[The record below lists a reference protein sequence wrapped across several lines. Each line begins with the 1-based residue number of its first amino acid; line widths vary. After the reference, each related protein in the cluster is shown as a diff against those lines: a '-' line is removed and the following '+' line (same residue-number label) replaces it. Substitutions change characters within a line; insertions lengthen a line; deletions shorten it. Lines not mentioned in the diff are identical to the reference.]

1 MKPRLWQKVTISL
14 VALLIALAV
23 SELVA
28 RAILPAPPNGVR
40 QPQITYLYDP
50 EIRYVMAP
58 SQQGWIDDGFLRINS
73 FGFRGRELTI
83 PKPAGT
89 FRVAVIGDSVTLGWG
104 VADDETFSAQ
114 LEALLQHRFP
124 DQGIEIVNLGV
135 GGYDTRQEVTLLRRY
150 VARLEPDLALVGFY
164 SNDVPDSL
172 DDNGGVPPSGTRIA
186 ASNPQSGQVL
196 HMNPTPSSG
205 WNQFVRRSRIAYTLG
220 SFVNRVAKRGEWG
233 TSRFSIELDILEGK
247 QTPELNRA
255 WSIVQGQLGELRA
268 LAASYGFPVGIV
280 VLPCKEQ
287 VLGQYP
293 NAQYQ
298 SRVRTIAEPLGMFV
312 IDPLPSLA
320 SERRKDEL
328 FIPYDRNH
336 PSAVGHRI
344 IAESVFRSLLDQE
357 RLSGNLRTAATR

>member
-255 WSIVQGQLGELRA
+255 WSIVQGPLLRRTGSPS
-268 LAASYGFPVGIV
+268 ASW
-280 VLPCKEQ
+280 CCRARNK
-287 VLGQYP
+287 
-293 NAQYQ
+293 
-298 SRVRTIAEPLGMFV
+298 
-312 IDPLPSLA
+312 SLA
-320 SERRKDEL
+320 SIRMLNTRAASGRLQSRLGCSSSIRCRPWRANGGKTSCSSHTTGTILRPWDIVLLLRAFFE
-328 FIPYDRNH
+328 
-336 PSAVGHRI
+336 
-344 IAESVFRSLLDQE
+344 VFLIKN
-357 RLSGNLRTAATR
+357 GCPAT